1 MCDDRNVFLIG
12 IDLIKLTKMIFSN
25 LQDAFEWQQGKKY
38 CATAD
43 PYKTDTGA
51 RGRMWYPHSEE
62 EQKRVGRWL
71 VAKVIT
77 PSIGFF
83 GQKCDFYR
91 NF

>member
-1 MCDDRNVFLIG
+1 M
-12 IDLIKLTKMIFSN
+12 DLLTFVSLDVSVNFWLKTVLSNIKT
-25 LQDAFEWQQGKKY
+25 AFEWQQGKKY

-71 VAKVIT
+71 VGKVIPEKT
-77 PSIGFF
+77 PIFISFHLNEYIF
-83 GQKCDFYR
+83 R
-91 NF
+91 

>member
-1 MCDDRNVFLIG
+1 LAKIV
-12 IDLIKLTKMIFSN
+12 FSN
-25 LQDAFEWQQGKKY
+25 IKTAFEWPQGKKY

-71 VAKVIT
+71 VGKVIPQKT
-77 PSIGFF
+77 PI
-83 GQKCDFYR
+83 FYHFYLFR
-91 NF
+91 